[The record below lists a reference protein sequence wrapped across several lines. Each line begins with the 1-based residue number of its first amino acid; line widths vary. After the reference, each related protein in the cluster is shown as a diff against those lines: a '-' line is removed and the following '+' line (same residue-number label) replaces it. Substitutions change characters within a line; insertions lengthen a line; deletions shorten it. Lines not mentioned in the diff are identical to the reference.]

1 MTKVKMHDT
10 VETPSQTIVKAA
22 NQLVY
27 VTDSRG
33 RKLGLRQIPF
43 LEEFRVLEAIG
54 PERALN
60 TTYLRAV
67 NFLLYLAEIDG
78 EAIAIPRNHLQIEAL
93 IQRAGREGYSAITEG
108 IEKHFATDK
117 ESQDQKIKNS
127 PGTSDSETVS
137 G

>member
-1 MTKVKMHDT
+1 MAKVT
-10 VETPSQTIVKAA
+10 VHETPSQAIVKQA

-27 VTDSRG
+27 VTDARG

-54 PERALN
+54 PERAAN

-78 EAIAIPRNHLQIEAL
+78 EPIEIPRSHIQIEAL
-93 IQRAGREGYSAITEG
+93 IQRAGREGYAAITEG
-108 IEKHFATDK
+108 IEKHFAADK
-117 ESQDQKIKNS
+117 ESQEKKIKNS
-127 PGTSDSETVS
+127 PGTPA
-137 G
+137 